1 MIVQIG
7 RSLQKGSLQSRASRD
22 RRFSKTVIFRRST
35 FNLKSPSILRLNKI
49 FNDNPSPVTLKYFG
63 DHGDL
68 GEQFGK
74 SRLLSVSCINSHG
87 FSTKHFIRCLCAVE
101 QKQTKWIRE
110 NLKKNSKIHYIYQ
123 KRGWGGVR
131 ILSKPKIF
139 YKLWH

>member
-1 MIVQIG
+1 MIYVA
-7 RSLQKGSLQSRASRD
+7 QSVASRI

-35 FNLKSPSILRLNKI
+35 FNLKPPSILRLKKI
-49 FNDNPSPVTLKYFG
+49 LNDNPSPITLKYFG

-74 SRLLSVSCINSHG
+74 SRLLSVSCINSRG

-110 NLKKNSKIHYIYQ
+110 NLKKQ
-123 KRGWGGVR
+123 
-131 ILSKPKIF
+131 
-139 YKLWH
+139 